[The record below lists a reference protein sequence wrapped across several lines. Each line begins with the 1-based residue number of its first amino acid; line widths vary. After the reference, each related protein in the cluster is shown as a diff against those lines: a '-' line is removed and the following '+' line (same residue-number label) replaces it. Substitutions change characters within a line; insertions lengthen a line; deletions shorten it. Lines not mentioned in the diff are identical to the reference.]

1 MNKDGGQGPELSRIV
16 SLIMQN
22 PELIKQIEALAKSDG
37 GEDSAQAQP
46 LPEKSTEEAAPVSA
60 AAFSPS
66 GGVERRQRRT
76 QLLSAL
82 RPFVSERR
90 GKTLDTLMGAL
101 DLFDMIGRG

>member
-1 MNKDGGQGPELSRIV
+1 MSKDGGQGPELSRIV
-16 SLIMQN
+16 NLIMQN

-37 GEDSAQAQP
+37 GEDSGQAQP
-46 LPEKSTEEAAPVSA
+46 LPEASAEAAAPVSA
-60 AAFSPS
+60 LPSS
-66 GGVERRQRRT
+66 GGIERRQRRT

>member
-1 MNKDGGQGPELSRIV
+1 MSKDGGQGPELSRIV
-16 SLIMQN
+16 NLIMQN

-37 GEDSAQAQP
+37 GEDSGQAQP
-46 LPEKSTEEAAPVSA
+46 LPEASAEVAAPVSA
-60 AAFSPS
+60 LPSS
-66 GGVERRQRRT
+66 GGIERRQRRT